1 MSVHV
6 DACLCLSNNFNAV
19 FSFACV
25 SSEDQSTVDHSA
37 CMNVVEQAPSRR
49 FLGSFPGGSDGV
61 GAHRWQ
67 SPGTLPHRLNIPM
80 SAFQQLH
87 GEKELNPVSPSWRGA
102 RWTCSVMLLVPKWV
116 SKVWIEAMS
125 LRFFVDQAV
134 NIYFV

>member
-6 DACLCLSNNFNAV
+6 DACLYLSNNINAV
-19 FSFACV
+19 FSFVCM

-49 FLGSFPGGSDGV
+49 FLGSLPGGSDGV

-87 GEKELNPVSPSWRGA
+87 VQVHFQNSCPIH
-102 RWTCSVMLLVPKWV
+102 VPIVWV
-116 SKVWIEAMS
+116 STTCVA
-125 LRFFVDQAV
+125 LH
-134 NIYFV
+134 